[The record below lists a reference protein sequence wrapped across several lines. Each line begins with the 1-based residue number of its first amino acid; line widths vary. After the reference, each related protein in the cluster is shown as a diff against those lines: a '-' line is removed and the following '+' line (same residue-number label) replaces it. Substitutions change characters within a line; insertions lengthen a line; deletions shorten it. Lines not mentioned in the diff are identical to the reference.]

1 MDPVKQEEED
11 FKQSK
16 ARPPTMAT
24 GSEGPYVHP
33 GGEVDV
39 RDPVS
44 GPPSEDSGKKFG
56 RIGDATMPDEENRD
70 PETQRGATTSPPS

>member
-1 MDPVKQEEED
+1 MDAENQEE
-11 FKQSK
+11 KGGYVN
-16 ARPPTMAT
+16 PPADM
-24 GSEGPYVHP
+24 
-33 GGEVDV
+33 DI

-56 RIGDATMPDEENRD
+56 RIGEATMPDEENRD